1 MQEYL
6 KRLKDQSKMSAK
18 EIANKSGIPE
28 ATISRI
34 LSGQT
39 EDPYFSNIS
48 AIVIAM
54 GGSLDELCGITKTS
68 DPMIDFYEKT
78 LNFERKRIKTL
89 SVILL
94 VIVAVIVAI
103 LIYDAFHGN
112 IGYIRY

>member
-54 GGSLDELCGITKTS
+54 GGSLDKLCGITKTS
-68 DPMIDFYEKT
+68 DPLIEFYEKA
-78 LNFERKRIKTL
+78 LNLERKRNKTL
-89 SVILL
+89 TIVLL
-94 VIVAVIVAI
+94 VIMAIIVAI